1 MSARQAHW
9 NEVYATK
16 AADKVSW
23 FQARAEISMR
33 LIGAVGAREESAI
46 IDIGGGAS
54 MLVDQLLDIGFG
66 DVTVLDISDRALV
79 SSKHRL
85 GARAAEV
92 HWIVSD
98 VLAWTPARA
107 YDIWHDRAVF
117 HFLTDESE
125 RSVYRA
131 VLVKGLRKGGT
142 LILGTFADDGPERC
156 SGLPVHRWS
165 AGTLARELGPG
176 FRLIDS
182 LREEHRTP
190 WGAVQAFMW
199 ARFERI

>member
-1 MSARQAHW
+1 MTSRQAHW

-33 LIGAVGAREESAI
+33 LIAAAGANEESAI
-46 IDIGGGAS
+46 IDIGSGVS
-54 MLVDQLLDIGFG
+54 VLVDQLVDAGFG
-66 DVTVLDISDRALV
+66 DVTALDISERALRLT
-79 SSKHRL
+79 KDRL
-85 GARAAEV
+85 GSRAGEV

-117 HFLTDESE
+117 HFLTDEAE
-125 RSVYRA
+125 RSAYRA
-131 VLVKGLRKGGT
+131 VLTKGLRKGGT
-142 LILGTFADDGPERC
+142 LILGSFAKDGPDRC

-165 AGTLARELGPG
+165 ADALARELGQE
-176 FRLIDS
+176 FRLIES
-182 LREEHRTP
+182 LREDHRTP
-190 WGAVQAFMW
+190 GGAVQPFIW
-199 ARFERI
+199 ARFMRV

>member
-1 MSARQAHW
+1 MSSRQAHW

-16 AADKVSW
+16 AEDKVSW

-33 LIGAVGAREESAI
+33 LIAAAGASEESAI

-54 MLVDQLLDIGFG
+54 VLIDQLVHAGFG
-66 DVTVLDISDRALV
+66 DVTVLDISERALRFT
-79 SSKHRL
+79 KDRL
-85 GARAAEV
+85 GSRAGEV

-98 VLAWTPARA
+98 VLAWTPARD

-117 HFLTDESE
+117 HFLIDESE
-125 RSVYRA
+125 RSAYRS
-131 VLVKGLRKGGT
+131 VLEKGLRKGGT

-165 AGTLARELGPG
+165 ADALARELGQE
-176 FRLIDS
+176 FRPIES
-182 LREEHRTP
+182 LREDHRTP
-190 WGAVQAFMW
+190 GGAVQPFIW
-199 ARFERI
+199 ARFMRV